1 MATSSN
7 GLTTTSGLTDWSW
20 MSQGDLLL
28 AGGDIATTNPSTL
41 ASLQDMVRTRLK
53 AALNGWQLYSIGA
66 DLAARLGDTVDAE
79 LNITLRRQVNNAL
92 TNQFL
97 PRGSFNVQS
106 LQDFQTITIFVYLNQ
121 SLIASA
127 TVNPQTGVQTIG

>member
-1 MATSSN
+1 MSTFTG
-7 GLTTTSGLTDWSW
+7 GLVDWAW

-28 AGGDIATTNPSTL
+28 AGGDIGTTDPTTL

-53 AALNGWQLYSIGA
+53 ASLYGWQLYPIGA

-79 LNITLRRQVNNAL
+79 LNIILRRQVNNSL

-97 PRGSFNVQS
+97 PKGSFIVKS
-106 LQDFQTITIFVYLNQ
+106 LVDGDSITLFVYINQ
-121 SLIASA
+121 TLIASA
-127 TVNPQTGVQTIG
+127 VLNTQTGAQTVV

>member
-1 MATSSN
+1 MANTAAN
-7 GLTTTSGLTDWSW
+7 GGLIDWSW

-28 AGGDIATTNPSTL
+28 GGGDIATTDPATL
-41 ASLQDMVRTRLK
+41 QSIQDMVRTRLK

-66 DLAARLGDTVDAE
+66 DLLARIGDTIDKE
-79 LNITLRRQVNNAL
+79 LNITLRRQINQSL

-97 PRGSFNVQS
+97 PRGSFTVQS
-106 LQDFQTITIFVYLNQ
+106 LTDNGTISLFVYLNQ

-127 TVNPQTGVQTIG
+127 TLNPTTKTQVIS

>member
-1 MATSSN
+1 MASSPFTG
-7 GLTTTSGLTDWSW
+7 GLIDWSW

-28 AGGDIATTNPSTL
+28 SGGDISTTDPATL

-53 AALNGWQLYSIGA
+53 AALTGWQLYSIGA
-66 DLAARLGDTVDAE
+66 DLQARLGDTIDQE
-79 LNITLRRQVNNAL
+79 LNIILRRQVNNSL

-106 LQDFQTITIFVYLNQ
+106 LTDNGMITIFVYLNQ

-127 TVNPQTGVQTIG
+127 VLNPTTGLQTIS